1 MLEVKA
7 VLADGNLWLLAQN
20 AVHNVSNHL
29 QLHLGLCLFEV
40 IIVLLNLGKHNCFS
54 CTSPRVGRIQAQ
66 IPKAVLASAQQD
78 IQLCAAP
85 PVCCRKNRQLTA

>member
-29 QLHLGLCLFEV
+29 QLHLGLSLKV
-40 IIVLLNLGKHNCFS
+40 IIVLLNLGKHDCFS
-54 CTSPRVGRIQAQ
+54 CTSPIVGRIQGQ
-66 IPKAVLASAQQD
+66 IPKVVLASAQQD